1 MTGMDSVSPGADG
14 RLDEAV
20 DELYGTPLEEFLP
33 SRARLVAAAKADG
46 DTDAAAAIKTLRK
59 PTAAAWA
66 VNLMARKR
74 PDDLDRLA
82 DLAAELRDAQERL
95 DGARMTALAR
105 SRTALVD
112 ELVATLATVVAE
124 AGGRLTAAAARDA
137 GATFVAALASPSAT
151 EAVVSGRLTRALEYA
166 GFGDVDIRDA
176 TARPLR
182 LVPTGPMSGPSVRS
196 AGPTGSAASGT
207 AARSGTATPPDT
219 TAPTRSPELADAEAA
234 LHTAMSAATAATA
247 RCGVLAAEA
256 ELAHT
261 RVASLQKEL
270 VRARAHRDATDD
282 ALAAAEVAREEA
294 DAALAAARVTLERL
308 RAAPD
313 A

>member
-74 PDDLDRLA
+74 P
-82 DLAAELRDAQERL
+82 
-95 DGARMTALAR
+95 
-105 SRTALVD
+105 
-112 ELVATLATVVAE
+112 VVAE

-308 RAAPD
+308 RATPD

>member
-182 LVPTGPMSGPSVRS
+182 LVPTGPSVRS
-196 AGPTGSAASGT
+196 AGPTGSAASGI